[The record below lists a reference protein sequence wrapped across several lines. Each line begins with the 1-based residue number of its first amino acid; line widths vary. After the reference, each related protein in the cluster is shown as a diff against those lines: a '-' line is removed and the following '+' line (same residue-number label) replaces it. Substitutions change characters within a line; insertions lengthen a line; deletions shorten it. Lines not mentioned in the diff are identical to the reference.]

1 MRWRSCL
8 WIGLTV
14 TALLGLAGVGATIT
28 VNPGQDIQAAIN
40 GASAGDTIQLAAG
53 VHDVAA
59 TINVSKAVTID
70 GSGAATVRGTAIT
83 ARNVFKITASNVTLQ
98 NMDITLSATY
108 ALAALELDDA
118 LVAVPAGAGLSNVVV
133 QNNMLYWPAQA
144 GAMGTWGGRAITI
157 GGTGAPGIVITGNTV
172 YNTRNGIVVQY
183 NNPAVITDN
192 LVYNTKGGVMNYTN
206 NQADADTRSISG
218 NTWGTVHNEW
228 DIVWNSGGAYFNPDY
243 HHSVYELSLGNNDAY
258 VVDRRDNNAPGYNA
272 LGNRSHIFVS
282 TTGTATIG
290 EVNGNMNVPYATLAS
305 AMDAV
310 VAGGTVYVGPG
321 NFQGAVI
328 AKQVHID
335 GADAGGTVI
344 ASGVGYSPTNSTYK
358 TAFRLDAG
366 ANGTVIDD
374 VTVFCALGSKYYFA
388 AFGRNVDNVRLED
401 FVIYD
406 TVQGVSNWGG
416 DGWEILNNQ
425 IIGTVAASGGG
436 IGFFLGVKPGTNLT
450 CSDNLLQG
458 NTVGSD
464 ASAPDYSCPGI
475 VLALDLRYGSHL
487 SLTGNE
493 ELTGNQILGNTI
505 SDGGVVNGV
514 GIEMGVIMTGIADAL
529 VPGLINQTIGMIH
542 HNAIVGN
549 TVSGEY
555 LGVYLY
561 TVSNTDVELNV
572 ISGCTSAGVAMYD
585 GNVDNV
591 FHFNSITGNAY
602 GLWNETGASV
612 DAALNWWGD
621 ASGPSDVGPGSGDA
635 VSADVVF
642 SPWLGANPDGDALL
656 AGVQITAP
664 LLIIVDDVG
673 PAPAG
678 GYLDAAI
685 AGSNSPTL
693 AFDDTILV
701 LDGDFTASTSVT
713 DGVTLVSAGGAC
725 RTTISGILDL
735 RQTGVTIGRL
745 RQGFEI
751 HGAIG
756 VSAGVDASTIHINW
770 NDIYDVVTNGG
781 TGRLDATFNYWGED
795 GPDTVGF
802 VDVHPYLP
810 VPSCTLI
817 GYMDDYGFR
826 VMEAITFADLLL
838 RGLPVGKAELAI
850 LLMEAYGLEFDDAMG
865 LVKEYGLGLAKRAFH
880 TADTLEEF
888 LVLLTGY
895 KKSGGGGGG
904 GAADGGQGTY
914 TIGSPVPLFIALADP
929 FTGEPVTDAIVSFT
943 VTRMLAGGTPEFVS
957 FGVLAYDATAGGYS
971 FSLDTTGFAPG
982 EYTVWIGTDDGRFVE
997 YEIVLVE

>member
-1 MRWRSCL
+1 
-8 WIGLTV
+8 V

-53 VHDVAA
+53 VHDVSA

-70 GSGAATVRGTAIT
+70 GSGTATVRGTAIT

-133 QNNMLYWPAQA
+133 QSNMLYWPAQP

-228 DIVWNSGGAYFNPDY
+228 DIVWNSGGSFFTPNYVATVIDVSNA
-243 HHSVYELSLGNNDAY
+243 NNGAY
-258 VVDRRDNNAPGYNA
+258 VVDRRDASNWNYAT
-272 LGNRSHIFVS
+272 GNRSHIFVDLPG
-282 TTGTATIG
+282 TTTAQET
-290 EVNGNMNVPYATLAS
+290 NGNMNLPYATIGLAITGVADDGTIYVS
-305 AMDAV
+305 SDVYQEQVVFSTDKSLLGSGGGTVIEAPNTLTQYFTTGTNKNYPVIFVQNADDASVEDLV
-310 VAGGTVYVGPG
+310 VDGLGKGNANYRFVGIGFYNAGGTVDNVEIRNIRNTP
-321 NFQGAVI
+321 FSGA
-328 AKQVHID
+328 QH
-335 GADAGGTVI
+335 
-344 ASGVGYSPTNSTYK
+344 GVGFYGYNADGTPRNLVLSNSSIHDFQK
-358 TAFRLDAG
+358 NAM
-366 ANGTVIDD
+366 
-374 VTVFCALGSKYYFA
+374 VF
-388 AFGRNVDNVRLED
+388 
-401 FVIYD
+401 
-406 TVQGVSNWGG
+406 
-416 DGWEILNNQ
+416 
-425 IIGTVAASGGG
+425 SGGG
-436 IGFFLGVKPGTNLT
+436 LT
-450 CSDNLLQG
+450 VD
-458 NTVGSD
+458 V
-464 ASAPDYSCPGI
+464 A
-475 VLALDLRYGSHL
+475 
-487 SLTGNE
+487 
-493 ELTGNQILGNTI
+493 GNTI
-505 SDGGVVNGV
+505 V
-514 GIEMGVIMTGIADAL
+514 GIGPTTVTAQNGIQVSGGAAATIEANAVSGIWYAGSGWAASSILIYDAADGA
-529 VPGLINQTIGMIH
+529 VV
-542 HNAIVGN
+542 VGN
-549 TVSGEY
+549 TVTGGQVGIYAS
-555 LGVYLY
+555 Y
-561 TVSNTDVELNV
+561 TDNLV
-572 ISGCTSAGVAMYD
+572 IER
-585 GNVDNV
+585 NV
-591 FHFNSITGNAY
+591 FQGGDYSLLLYPSLNAAAHYNSMSGNLTGFY
-602 GLWNETGASV
+602 TGSLA
-612 DAALNWWGD
+612 DATLNWWGAAD
-621 ASGPSDVGPGSGDA
+621 GPWSDQDMDGTPEYAGSGDPA
-635 VSADVVF
+635 WGPVIF
-642 SPWLGANPDGDALL
+642 SPWLGENPDGNSGL
-656 AGVQITAP
+656 AGVQIAGGV
-664 LLIIVDDVG
+664 LIVVDDVG
-673 PAPAG
+673 PAPTG

-685 AGSNSPTL
+685 RGSNGPVL
-693 AFDDTILV
+693 IHDDTILV
-701 LDGDFTASTSVT
+701 MDGDFTVAEPIT
-713 DGVTLVSAGGAC
+713 DGVTLQSANGTC
-725 RTTISGILDL
+725 QTTISGTLTVDVG
-735 RQTGVTIGRL
+735 GVLIGAIR
-745 RQGFEI
+745 RGFEI

-802 VDVHPYLP
+802 VDVYPYLP